1 MKNFTPSHGIST
13 IVNHAEEGENPHHAH
28 VSPIFMTSTFSF
40 PDVATGAGIVSGE
53 REGYV
58 YSRIDNP
65 NARQLAHKYA
75 ILEGL
80 DLIRQYPDRRPEDLV
95 SGRVFGSGMAAI
107 STALL
112 SRVKAGETIIAQRS
126 LYGNSFSFMHELAPR
141 MGIEVAWVDGD
152 DPDQWEEA
160 FEGHDNVSLA
170 YAETPANPTLEIV
183 DIAHLVELAHAHGA
197 WVMMDNTF
205 ATPYCQRPLTFGADI
220 VAHSTTKYLTGHGLI
235 LGGAVVSSHPDFI
248 EPAGEQL
255 FLISKILG
263 GVPSPFDAWLANV
276 GLKTFELRM
285 ERHNENAMAV
295 AEHLSRHPKI
305 ATVLYPGLPTHP
317 GHDIAERQMPG
328 GFGGM
333 ISFELK
339 GGYQAGVRLMEH
351 VRLVTLAV
359 SLGLVDSLIQ
369 HPASMTHA
377 PYPPEERLAAGITD
391 GLVRLSV
398 GVENV
403 EDILSDLDQAL
414 EAV

>member
-1 MKNFTPSHGIST
+1 MKNFRPSHGIST
-13 IVNHAEEGENPHHAH
+13 IVNHAEEGGNPHHAH

-53 REGYV
+53 LDGYV

-80 DLIRQYPDRRPEDLV
+80 DLIRDHPDRDPGELV
-95 SGRVFGSGMAAI
+95 AGRVFASGMAAI

-112 SRVKAGETIIAQRS
+112 ARVSGGETIIAQRS

-141 MGIEVAWVDGD
+141 MGIEVVWVDGG
-152 DPDQWEEA
+152 DPDQWEAA
-160 FEGHDNVSLA
+160 FDAHDNVSLV

-183 DIAHLVELAHAHGA
+183 DLAHLVDLAHAHDA
-197 WVMMDNTF
+197 WVMVDNTF
-205 ATPYCQRPLTFGADI
+205 ATPYCQRPLTFGVDI

-255 FLISKILG
+255 FLTAKILG

-285 ERHNENAMAV
+285 QRHNENAMEV

-305 ATVLYPGLPTHP
+305 ERVLYPGLASHP
-317 GHDIAERQMPG
+317 GHEIAERQMPG
-328 GFGGM
+328 GFGGVL
-333 ISFELK
+333 SFELR
-339 GGYQAGVRLMEH
+339 GGYAAGAALMDH
-351 VRLVTLAV
+351 VKLVTLAV

-377 PYPPEERLAAGITD
+377 PIPPEERLAAGITD

-403 EDILSDLDQAL
+403 EDILGDLDQAL
-414 EAV
+414 DRV